1 LTRLEILNAGKLSNM
16 SLLFN
21 LKAVLED
28 FSDEKKQTVRYIYA
42 LALLPKPKVAFHASD
57 ADGIVSAVILK
68 NIAPFRKMVFIPL
81 GYQELRHPEFGS
93 FLASVDWR
101 AIADLAPFHAKRAS
115 LFCDHHQSSLEI
127 PKNADLVIFEAG
139 APSASILLGKHFK
152 SQIQPEIFHLAELT
166 MITDTAGYSS
176 PPPIKSP
183 MDPLSAS
190 KEEQA
195 WLLDDLCRTV
205 ETIEEILTLV
215 QDLSGQQ
222 LNIIDQPAYRDRL
235 QALYNMRAKS
245 FELAKDI
252 THADVVIVI
261 QGKKKVLTS
270 SLVYGLFQRHVKI
283 TCILYPGKRFT
294 GVSFRINSIIS
305 DDILDD
311 YRVDH
316 LASQFSG
323 GGHPRAAGGRAN
335 SLQDALKKLEEW
347 INTKNLTFN
356 IHDLRA
362 EHNHNAKKSRY

>member
-1 LTRLEILNAGKLSNM
+1 M

-21 LKAVLED
+21 LEAVLED
-28 FSDEKKQTVRYIYA
+28 FSDEMKQTIRYIYA
-42 LALLPKPKVAFHASD
+42 LVLLPKPKVAFHASD

-68 NIAPFRKMVFIPL
+68 HITPFRKMVFIPL

-93 FLASVDWR
+93 FLSSVDWR
-101 AIADLAPFHAKRAS
+101 AITDLSPFHGKRAS
-115 LFCDHHQSSLEI
+115 LYCDHHVSSSKI
-127 PKNADLVIFEAG
+127 PKNADLVIFQAG
-139 APSASILLGKHFK
+139 APSASILLGEHFK

-166 MITDTAGYSS
+166 VITDTAGYTT

-183 MDPLSAS
+183 VDPVNAS

-215 QDLSGQQ
+215 QDLSSQQ
-222 LNIIDQPAYRDRL
+222 LSIITQPIYQERL
-235 QALYNMRAKS
+235 QALYNLRVKS
-245 FELAKDI
+245 FELAKEI
-252 THADVVIVI
+252 TPADVVIVI

-270 SLVYGLFQRHVKI
+270 SLVYGLFQRQVKI

-294 GVSFRINSIIS
+294 GLSFRINSIIS
-305 DDILDD
+305 DEILDD

-316 LASQFSG
+316 LSNQFSG
-323 GGHPRAAGGRAN
+323 GGHPRAAGGRAD
-335 SLQDALKKLEEW
+335 SLPDALKKLEEW
-347 INTKNLTFN
+347 IKARNLTMN

-362 EHNHNAKKSRY
+362 EHKPNAKKSRY

>member
-1 LTRLEILNAGKLSNM
+1 M

-28 FSDEKKQTVRYIYA
+28 FSDGMKQTIRYIYA

-68 NIAPFRKMVFIPL
+68 NITPFRKMVFIPL

-101 AIADLAPFHAKRAS
+101 AISDLAPFHCKRAS
-115 LFCDHHQSSLEI
+115 LYCDHHQSSSEM
-127 PKNADLVIFEAG
+127 PKNADLVIFQAG
-139 APSASILLGKHFK
+139 APSASILLGEQFK
-152 SQIQPEIFHLAELT
+152 AQIQPEIFHLAELT
-166 MITDTAGYSS
+166 VITDTAGYST

-183 MDPLSAS
+183 EDPLNAL

-215 QDLSGQQ
+215 QDLSSQQ
-222 LNIIDQPAYRDRL
+222 LAISNQPIYQDRL
-235 QALYNMRAKS
+235 QALYNLRVKS
-245 FELAKDI
+245 FELAKEI
-252 THADVVIVI
+252 TPADVVIVI

-270 SLVYGLFQRHVKI
+270 SLVYGLFQRQVKI

-294 GVSFRINSIIS
+294 GLSFRINSIIS
-305 DDILDD
+305 DDILDE

-316 LASQFSG
+316 LANQFSG
-323 GGHPRAAGGRAN
+323 GGHPRAAGGRAD
-335 SLQDALKKLEEW
+335 SLQEALKKLEEW
-347 INTKNLTFN
+347 INTKNLTSN

-362 EHNHNAKKSRY
+362 EHIRNG